1 MCDYLLLLL
10 LTVFVL
16 YDTEGDVLFTEVE
29 RYHEA
34 AEVSKLASCLRRTK
48 DNSLFGP
55 FSEALFDPILEE
67 YVVPHDMLMKIKVHD
82 DMVAY
87 HGEDVVREDLL
98 KRTNNNS
105 LFSSNSGAMYDPI
118 LHEYILPSTKIEE
131 LKALKE
137 DMLKKRQLFIEM
149 KMRRD
154 HNLEF
159 YELYCDPLVNSYRM
173 RDLMFKGSTKSHTD
187 TTSTKDKVMT
197 EATVSKPRKLNQGDD
212 LLRAFMDYE

>member
-1 MCDYLLLLL
+1 
-10 LTVFVL
+10 
-16 YDTEGDVLFTEVE
+16 
-29 RYHEA
+29 
-34 AEVSKLASCLRRTK
+34 
-48 DNSLFGP
+48 
-55 FSEALFDPILEE
+55 
-67 YVVPHDMLMKIKVHD
+67 MKIKVHD
-82 DMVAY
+82 VMVADS
-87 HGEDVVREDLL
+87 GEVVVPREDLL
-98 KRTNNNS
+98 KRNKNNS

-118 LHEYILPSTKIEE
+118 LHEFVLPRTSMLE

-149 KMRRD
+149 KIRRD

-187 TTSTKDKVMT
+187 TTYKKDKAMT
-197 EATVSKPRKLNQGDD
+197 EATVSTPRKLNQGDD